1 MFGMWST
8 LLEENGIVVVP
19 VDGAQV
25 ALRRGSQRATFTVVA
40 TSSRVH
46 PSDVREPPARNALLI
61 APALSETA
69 AQRARSLGWSAIPD
83 DGPAWVL
90 FHGREIKLKRPDVAT
105 GSQQQSRRGRPGW
118 GIFSVLRALLA
129 LEGGAR
135 QSELV
140 DFANVSQPRISQAL
154 SGLATLDLVERVA
167 AGWTVTDKA
176 KAITWWVD
184 HYPGPG
190 GLASHWYGLDPIVE
204 QAFRVHELLQAKR
217 SRPAVSGDVAA
228 DLVAPWRTP
237 AHALVYAE
245 KGADLAAAGLTPA
258 AAEDATLTLVLPADR
273 AVWPIGQTPWTF
285 GLTGYGDVERA
296 GALQVLYDL
305 NHASGADADDA
316 ARAWL
321 DWMLSPGPVI

>member
-1 MFGMWST
+1 M
-8 LLEENGIVVVP
+8 VVP

-25 ALRRGSQRATFTVVA
+25 TLRRGSQRATFTVVA

-46 PSDVREPPARNALLI
+46 PSDVRERPARNALLI

-135 QSELV
+135 QSELA
-140 DFANVSQPRISQAL
+140 DFAKVSQPRISQAL
-154 SGLATLDLVERVA
+154 SELATLHLVERVPA
-167 AGWTVTDKA
+167 CWTVTDKA
-176 KAITWWVD
+176 TAITWWVD

-190 GLASHWYGLDPIVE
+190 GLASHWYGLDPVVE
-204 QAFRVHELLQAKR
+204 QAFRVCELLAAKR

-273 AVWPIGQTPWTF
+273 AVWSIGRTPWTF
-285 GLTGYGDVERA
+285 GLTGYGNVARV
-296 GALQVLYDL
+296 GSLQVLYDL

>member
-1 MFGMWST
+1 MWST
-8 LLEENGIVVVP
+8 LLEENGIAVVP
-19 VDGAQV
+19 VDGARVSLQ
-25 ALRRGSQRATFTVVA
+25 RGSQRATFTVVT

-46 PSDVREPPARNALLI
+46 PSDVREPPARNALRI

-83 DGPAWVL
+83 DGPAWLL

-105 GSQQQSRRGRPGW
+105 GSRQQSRRGRPGW

-135 QSELV
+135 QIELV

-154 SGLATLDLVERVA
+154 SQLATLDLVERA
-167 AGWTVTDKA
+167 PAGWAVTDKV

-190 GLASHWYGLDPIVE
+190 GLASHWYGLDPVVE
-204 QAFRVHELLQAKR
+204 QAFRVHELLAAKG

-237 AHALVYAE
+237 VHALVYAE

-258 AAEDATLTLVLPADR
+258 AAEDATLTLLLPADL
-273 AVWPIGQTPWTF
+273 AVWPIGHTPWTW
-285 GLTGYGDVERA
+285 GLTGYGNVSRA
-296 GALQVLYDL
+296 GSLQVLYDL
-305 NHASGADADDA
+305 KHASGPDADDA
-316 ARAWL
+316 AQAWL
-321 DWMLSPGPVI
+321 DWMLSADPVV

>member
-1 MFGMWST
+1 MCDMWSA
-8 LLEENGIVVVP
+8 LLEENGIAVVP

-25 ALRRGSQRATFTVVA
+25 TLRRGSQRATYTVVT

-46 PSDVREPPARNALLI
+46 PSDVTEPPAGNALLI
-61 APALSETA
+61 VPALSEAA
-69 AQRARSLGWSAIPD
+69 AQRARSRGWSAIPD

-90 FHGREIKLKRPDVAT
+90 FHGREIKLKRPELAT

-140 DFANVSQPRISQAL
+140 GFANVSQPRISQAL
-154 SGLATLDLVERVA
+154 SELATLDLVERVP

-176 KAITWWVD
+176 KAIKWWVD

-204 QAFRVHELLQAKR
+204 QAFRVHELLEAKR

-258 AAEDATLTLVLPADR
+258 AAQDATLTLVLPGDR
-273 AVWPIGQTPWTF
+273 AVWPIGRTPWTV
-285 GLTGYGDVERA
+285 GLTGYGNVARV

-305 NHASGADADDA
+305 SHASGPDAGDA
-316 ARAWL
+316 AHAWL
-321 DWMLSPGPVI
+321 DWMLLTDPVV

>member
-1 MFGMWST
+1 MWST
-8 LLEENGIVVVP
+8 LLEENGIAVVP
-19 VDGAQV
+19 VDGARVSLQ
-25 ALRRGSQRATFTVVA
+25 RGLQRATFTVVA

-46 PSDVREPPARNALLI
+46 PSDVTEPPAGNALLI

-69 AQRARSLGWSAIPD
+69 AQRARSRGWSAIPD

-90 FHGREIKLKRPDVAT
+90 FHGREIKLKRPELAT
-105 GSQQQSRRGRPGW
+105 GSRQPSRRGRPGW

-129 LEGGAR
+129 LQGGAR

-140 DFANVSQPRISQAL
+140 KFANVSQPRISQAL
-154 SGLATLDLVERVA
+154 SELATLDLVERVP
-167 AGWTVTDKA
+167 AGWTVTDKE
-176 KAITWWVD
+176 KVITWWVD

-190 GLASHWYGLDPIVE
+190 GLASHWYGLDPVVE
-204 QAFRVHELLQAKR
+204 QAFRVHELLAAKR

-237 AHALVYAE
+237 THALVYAE

-305 NHASGADADDA
+305 NHASGPDADDA
-316 ARAWL
+316 AQAWL
-321 DWMLSPGPVI
+321 DWMLSTDAVV

>member
-1 MFGMWST
+1 MWSA
-8 LLEENGIVVVP
+8 LLEENGIAVVP
-19 VDGAQV
+19 VDRARVTLRSGTQGA
-25 ALRRGSQRATFTVVA
+25 TYTVVT
-40 TSSRVH
+40 TSARVH
-46 PSDVREPPARNALLI
+46 PSDVREPPARNTLLI

-83 DGPAWVL
+83 DGTAWLL

-140 DFANVSQPRISQAL
+140 DFAKVSQPRISQAL
-154 SGLATLDLVERVA
+154 SELATLDLVERVH

-176 KAITWWVD
+176 TAITWWVD

-190 GLASHWYGLDPIVE
+190 GLASHWYGLDPVVE
-204 QAFRVHELLQAKR
+204 QAFRVHELLAAKR

-245 KGADLAAAGLTPA
+245 KGADLAAAGLTSA
-258 AAEDATLTLVLPADR
+258 SAQDATLTLVLPADG
-273 AVWPIGQTPWTF
+273 AVWPIGHV
-285 GLTGYGDVERA
+285 GLTGHGGVARA

-305 NHASGADADDA
+305 NHASGPDANDA

-321 DWMLSPGPVI
+321 DWMLSTDVVV

>member
-1 MFGMWST
+1 MCGMWST

-190 GLASHWYGLDPIVE
+190 GLASHWYGRTNVTQGRQVPGSDP
-204 QAFRVHELLQAKR
+204 
-217 SRPAVSGDVAA
+217 P
-228 DLVAPWRTP
+228 T
-237 AHALVYAE
+237 
-245 KGADLAAAGLTPA
+245 
-258 AAEDATLTLVLPADR
+258 
-273 AVWPIGQTPWTF
+273 
-285 GLTGYGDVERA
+285 
-296 GALQVLYDL
+296 
-305 NHASGADADDA
+305 
-316 ARAWL
+316 
-321 DWMLSPGPVI
+321 M